1 MYQESLGNHET
12 SSTDD
17 GSQQT
22 PFITSLGQ
30 EDSISNKLLMLMPPT
45 LHAFDLQSHKWQE
58 LRVSDI
64 SPVHWDD
71 SLSYLAL
78 DDEMN
83 SLLVSL
89 IEPFRSGR
97 DKEGDEQDLPVSVII
112 HCHGGAESDRTFA
125 AQAIAEYTKRPLY
138 QLNAADF
145 GTTVKQAEV
154 AINEAMLFAA
164 SWQCV
169 LLLDDV
175 GLYLESTST
184 RDMGLNAL
192 ASVLVR
198 LMDNFNGILVIN
210 TPTDID
216 GMSVA
221 FESRIHLDLPF
232 LLQSHYHV
240 SQSVYVTPRDRK

>member
-1 MYQESLGNHET
+1 MYQESLGNHEP
-12 SSTDD
+12 SSADD

-22 PFITSLGQ
+22 PFIASLGQ
-30 EDSISNKLLMLMPPT
+30 ADSISNKLLMLMPPT

-78 DDEMN
+78 DDEMKN
-83 SLLVSL
+83 LLISS
-89 IEPFRSGR
+89 IEPIQSRR
-97 DKEGDEQDLPVSVII
+97 YREGDGQDLPASVII
-112 HCHGGAESDRTFA
+112 HCHGRAESDKMFA
-125 AQAIAEYTKRPLY
+125 AEAIADYMKRPLY

-145 GTTVKQAEV
+145 GTTAKQAEV

-175 GLYLESTST
+175 GFYLEPNS
-184 RDMGLNAL
+184 RKDIGRNAL
-192 ASVLVR
+192 ASALMR
-198 LMDNFNGILVIN
+198 LMDNFNGILVI
-210 TPTDID
+210 TTTDVD
-216 GMSVA
+216 RMSVA
-221 FESRIHLDLPF
+221 FKSRIHLTLEFRP
-232 LLQSHYHV
+232 L
-240 SQSVYVTPRDRK
+240 